1 MADIPRSSFIPNGSL
16 NMTPETVRRKR
27 TFHVFGFL
35 GTALLVGSLLS
46 AGFVFFLHASSQSKL
61 DAAQRELSAQKELF
75 DADKVRE
82 IKEFDRRLKV
92 ATILLKNHISPLHL
106 FTALEAET
114 KKRIQFT
121 SFALER
127 TSMNEVL
134 VSLVGRTEEFK
145 ILALQEIGFTSDSL
159 LKNII
164 FSEVATFEESS
175 TEEGGNSLERGITF
189 TLRGSVDASLLRYDG
204 TPYKPIS
211 QTYFEDREGSLVAVT
226 EPEGIVLDAS
236 ISNE

>member
-1 MADIPRSSFIPNGSL
+1 
-16 NMTPETVRRKR
+16 MTPETVRRRR

-61 DAAQRELSAQKELF
+61 DTAQRELSAQKELF

-92 ATILLKNHISPLHL
+92 ASILLKNHISPLHL

-121 SFALER
+121 SFTLER
-127 TSMNEVL
+127 TSMSEVL
-134 VSLVGRTEEFK
+134 VSLVGRTEAFK
-145 ILALQEIGFTSDSL
+145 ILALQEIGFSSDPL

-164 FSEVATFEESS
+164 FSEVATFEEESS
-175 TEEGGNSLERGITF
+175 PDGGDTSLSRGITF
-189 TLRGSVDASLLRYDG
+189 TLSGSVDTSLIRYDG
-204 TPYKPIS
+204 TPYKTNT